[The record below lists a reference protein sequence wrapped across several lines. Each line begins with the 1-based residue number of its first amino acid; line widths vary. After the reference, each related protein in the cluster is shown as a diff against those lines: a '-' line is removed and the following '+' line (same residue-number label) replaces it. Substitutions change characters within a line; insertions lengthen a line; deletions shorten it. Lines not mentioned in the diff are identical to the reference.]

1 MEDKDREIQKNSQ
14 LLSAPPRDYW
24 NNFTVNLGHQG
35 KCLEKEGTVLG
46 QDLRMC
52 NQSHGHWE
60 YIKKVFIT
68 VWKLIEHRCH
78 QDLMIIK
85 KHLLTAKPVMT
96 DK

>member
-52 NQSHGHWE
+52 N
-60 YIKKVFIT
+60 
-68 VWKLIEHRCH
+68 
-78 QDLMIIK
+78 
-85 KHLLTAKPVMT
+85 
-96 DK
+96 